1 MTTGQ
6 LRGLIM
12 GITERRAREKKQ
24 REEQIINAAEKVF
37 FELGFDNSTMD
48 DVAAAAELSKGALY
62 TYFKNKNELC
72 ICIVCRALA
81 LALGGFRDV
90 FADKKLSG
98 LKMIVEFG
106 MSFQRFYRTHPRY
119 YCALLSYR
127 QHRGGCGQESKF
139 LQETLEENNRIN
151 DLLVSILRKG
161 MDDGSIR
168 QDVDAVKTALTLWG
182 DMGGLIPGFIL
193 DGKEPCNLELF
204 EHALELISCGLRNK

>member
-1 MTTGQ
+1 
-6 LRGLIM
+6 M

-24 REEQIINAAEKVF
+24 REAQIINAAEKVF

-81 LALGGFRDV
+81 LVLEGFNGV
-90 FADKKLSG
+90 LADKKLSG
-98 LKMIVEFG
+98 LKMIVEAG
-106 MSFQRFYRTHPRY
+106 MSFQRFYRTYPKY

-127 QHRGGCGQESKF
+127 QHRGGCGQDSKF

-151 DLLVSILRKG
+151 DLLVSMLRKG
-161 MDDGSIR
+161 MEDGSIR
-168 QDVDAVKTALTLWG
+168 QNIDAVKTALVLWG

-193 DGKEPCNLELF
+193 NGQDPCSQELF
-204 EHALELISCGLRNK
+204 QHALELIGCGLKNQ